1 MLLRFLRAEDGQT
14 LAEYAMLLSTFAVA
28 GISGAM
34 LYEGG
39 IFGLIVQVGN
49 FLARPFVT

>member
-1 MLLRFLRAEDGQT
+1 MPLRFLRGEDGQT
-14 LAEYAMLLSTFAVA
+14 PTEYGMLLTTFAIA

-39 IFGLIVQVGN
+39 VFGLIVQVGN
-49 FLARPFVT
+49 FLVPPSVT